1 MESGWPT
8 GLGTCSGS
16 ILVDGF
22 FEVSVLSRS
31 EAKTNPLSLR
41 LDVGEAVGAPNFR
54 GVPAHAAARA
64 ARALGTCGLLERIA
78 RIGPGSCFF
87 HSIHAKSLLSGPPG
101 LASLIGNDSRSMPR
115 IAPRRVARWGEGHWG
130 GIGGR
135 CLRAR
140 RITPSIH
147 HEGRCASRFSRRF
160 RGWPGGGDI

>member
-22 FEVSVLSRS
+22 FEVSVLPRS

-78 RIGPGSCFF
+78 RIGPGSCFCPLD
-87 HSIHAKSLLSGPPG
+87 SCQEPPEWPTGPRKSY
-101 LASLIGNDSRSMPR
+101 
-115 IAPRRVARWGEGHWG
+115 WK
-130 GIGGR
+130 
-135 CLRAR
+135 
-140 RITPSIH
+140 
-147 HEGRCASRFSRRF
+147 
-160 RGWPGGGDI
+160 